1 MLVGPNRSLGIPPA
15 LNMPFHR
22 IVITLLLPVLTG
34 AAWGQFYSPTTP
46 QVGATAGTMG
56 GTGGGFSPVGSGGG
70 SYQGSQPSI
79 NRPSSG
85 GRRLSQPINMMRASG
100 YNVKAGPVQM
110 SFSASMGTEYNTNVN
125 LSEEDPIASLVLSP
139 RVGMNL
145 YWPITR
151 LNNVSLN
158 LGLGYNYYLNDPDL
172 GGQNLL
178 VSPASELMFNVFIQ
192 DFRITVYER
201 PSVTE
206 NPTDDP
212 TLTDVVNYTFF
223 NNVAG
228 IDVMWDLNDLQ
239 FGVGYAN
246 QIRYSLNEDYTYQDS
261 VSNQIYANASALVL
275 PFLRVGLEGS
285 VYNNYYFDERP
296 IRTGDNR
303 REDEDETLPSRAGT
317 NLNNYIG
324 YTGGLFAMGN
334 ISRFTSWSGGVGW
347 QVINFDE
354 TENPFNTGNAS
365 NPYFYFG
372 ISNELNRFYTHTLG
386 ANFESDPS
394 YESNFVEG
402 FNLGYSF
409 NWILIRNWSLGGGA
423 FYQTGTESPGP
434 ESEDFTRVGASLSLG
449 YQVTKKLVA
458 GVYYSV
464 ISKGSDVLADGYNQ
478 QIFGLNLTYNF

>member
-1 MLVGPNRSLGIPPA
+1 MHASRLAI
-15 LNMPFHR
+15 
-22 IVITLLLPVLTG
+22 ILLLPVLTG
-34 AAWGQFYSPTTP
+34 AARGQFYSPTTP
-46 QVGATAGTMG
+46 QVGATAETMSRSGPG
-56 GTGGGFSPVGSGGG
+56 GYSPIGSGAGTF
-70 SYQGSQPSI
+70 QGSPANI

-85 GRRLSQPINMMRASG
+85 GRRLAQPLNTMRASG
-100 YNVKAGPVQM
+100 YNIKAGPVQM

-125 LSEEDPIASLVLSP
+125 LSEEDPIGSLVLTP
-139 RVGMNL
+139 RAGMNL

-151 LNNVSLN
+151 LNNISLN

-172 GGQNLL
+172 GGQYLL
-178 VSPASELMFNVFIQ
+178 VSPATELLFNVFIQ

-228 IDVMWDLNDLQ
+228 LDVMWDLNDLQ
-239 FGVGYAN
+239 FGFGYAN
-246 QIRYSLNEDYTYQDS
+246 QIRYSLNEEYDNQDT
-261 VSNQIYANASALVL
+261 VSNQIYANASALL
-275 PFLRVGLEGS
+275 QPFLRAGLEGS
-285 VYNNYYFDERP
+285 VYGTTYFDERP
-296 IRTGDNR
+296 IRTGSNR
-303 REDEDETLPSRAGT
+303 REANGNGT
-317 NLNNYIG
+317 AEEIDGTAPGNLNDYIG
-324 YTGGLFAMGN
+324 YTVGVFAMGN

-347 QVINFDE
+347 QGINFQE
-354 TENPFNTGNAS
+354 TNNPFNTGNAS
-365 NPYFYFG
+365 NPYFYVG
-372 ISNELNRFYTHTLG
+372 ISNELNRYYTHTLG

-402 FNLGYSF
+402 FNAGYSF
-409 NWILIRNWSLGGGA
+409 TWILIRNWSLGGGA

-434 ESEDFTRVGASLSLG
+434 ESEDFTRVGANVSLG

-464 ISKGSDVLADGYNQ
+464 ISKSSDVLADGYNQ

>member
-1 MLVGPNRSLGIPPA
+1 MA
-15 LNMPFHR
+15 
-22 IVITLLLPVLTG
+22 
-34 AAWGQFYSPTTP
+34 
-46 QVGATAGTMG
+46 
-56 GTGGGFSPVGSGGG
+56 
-70 SYQGSQPSI
+70 
-79 NRPSSG
+79 
-85 GRRLSQPINMMRASG
+85 QPINMMRASG

-110 SFSASMGTEYNTNVN
+110 SFSSSMGTEYNTNVN
-125 LSEEDPIASLVLSP
+125 LSEDDPIASLVLTP

-172 GGQNLL
+172 GGQYLL
-178 VSPASELMFNVFIQ
+178 VSPATELMFTVFIQ
-192 DFRITVYER
+192 DFRVTVYER

-212 TLTDVVNYTFF
+212 TLTDVINYTFF

-228 IDVMWDLNDLQ
+228 LDVMWDLNDLQ
-239 FGVGYAN
+239 FGIGYAN
-246 QIRYSLNEDYTYQDS
+246 QIRYSLNEDYSNQDT
-261 VSNQIYANASALVL
+261 VSNQIYANASAMVQ

-285 VYNNYYFDERP
+285 VYNTTYFEERP
-296 IRTGDNR
+296 VRTGTNR
-303 REDEDETLPSRAGT
+303 RDNDSTAADEAAAEPVDDTSSRPLS
-317 NLNNYIG
+317 NLNDYVG
-324 YTGGLFAMGN
+324 YTIGIFAMGN
-334 ISRFTSWSGGVGW
+334 ISRFTSWSGGLGW
-347 QVINFDE
+347 QGINFDE
-354 TENPFNTGNAS
+354 TNNPFNTGNAS
-365 NPYFYFG
+365 NPYFYLG

-386 ANFESDPS
+386 VNFESDPS
-394 YESNFVEG
+394 YESNFVES
-402 FNLGYSF
+402 FNLGYRF

-464 ISKGSDVLADGYNQ
+464 INKGSTVLADGYNQ